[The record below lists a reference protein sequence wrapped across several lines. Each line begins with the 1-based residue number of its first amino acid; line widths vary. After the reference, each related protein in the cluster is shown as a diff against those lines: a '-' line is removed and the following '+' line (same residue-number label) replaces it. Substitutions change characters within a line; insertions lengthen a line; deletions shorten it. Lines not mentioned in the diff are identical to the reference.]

1 MLYLLKFLTVSLL
14 MPWIQLKIN
23 SQAEY
28 AEQIGEMLSASGAQ
42 AVTFVDAKDTPMY
55 EPKPVEV
62 MLWPDT
68 PIMRMY
74 DSEYDMSRVISQLSQ
89 SKLLGKNFNHK
100 LDQLED
106 KDWEREWMI
115 NFHPMQFGERLWIC
129 PSWRDVPD
137 PNAVNVMLD
146 PGLAFGT
153 GTHQTTSLCLR
164 WLDRLE
170 LSEATVV
177 DFGCGSGIL
186 GIAALKLGA
195 KRVIGIDIDPQ
206 ALLASQDNANRND
219 VGEKIEL
226 YLPEHQPEFKADVVL
241 ANILAGPIRELRTVI
256 TEYCKTGGKLV
267 LSGILDNQ
275 AQEINDLY
283 SHDFNMDPIMVDG
296 EWARVSGVKITS

>member
-55 EPKPVEV
+55 EPKPGEV

-68 PIMRMY
+68 QIVGLY
-74 DSEYDMSRVISQLSQ
+74 DAEYDMSRVISQLSQ

-195 KRVIGIDIDPQ
+195 KRVVGIDIDPQ

-226 YLPEHQPEFKADVVL
+226 YLPEHQPELKADVVL

>member
-1 MLYLLKFLTVSLL
+1 

-23 SQAEY
+23 HQAEY
-28 AEQIGEMLSASGAQ
+28 AEQIGDMLSANGAQ

-55 EPKPVEV
+55 EPKPGEV
-62 MLWPDT
+62 LLWPDT
-68 PIMRMY
+68 QVVGLY
-74 DSEYDMSRVISQLSQ
+74 DAEYDMQRVINQLEK
-89 SKLLGKNFNHK
+89 SKILGKGFNHK

-106 KDWEREWMI
+106 KDWEREWME

-137 PNAVNVMLD
+137 PKAVNVMLD

-153 GTHQTTSLCLR
+153 GTHPTTSLCLK
-164 WLDRLE
+164 WLDGLE
-170 LSEATVV
+170 LSQSIVV

-206 ALLASQDNANRND
+206 ALLASQDNANRNE
-219 VGEKIEL
+219 VGDKIEL
-226 YLPEHQPEFKADVVL
+226 YLPESQPELLADVVL
-241 ANILAGPIRELRTVI
+241 ANILAGPLRELREVI
-256 TEYCKTGGKLV
+256 TAYCKPGGKLV

-283 SHDFNMDPIMVDG
+283 CQDFDMEPIVTDG
-296 EWARVSGVKITS
+296 EWARVSGRRKI

>member
-1 MLYLLKFLTVSLL
+1 
-14 MPWIQLKIN
+14 
-23 SQAEY
+23 
-28 AEQIGEMLSASGAQ
+28 
-42 AVTFVDAKDTPMY
+42 MY
-55 EPKPVEV
+55 EPKPGEV

-68 PIMRMY
+68 QIVGLY
-74 DSEYDMSRVISQLSQ
+74 DAEYDMSRVISQLSQ